1 MKLIIGLGNPGE
13 KYENTP
19 HNAGFFAVDKFR
31 DTVGYISAY
40 DVSDWEYDKYL
51 EASVSYVK
59 VGNKVEFVFAKPY
72 TYMNESGRSVNALI
86 KRFNVKINEDVVLFH
101 DDLDLKLGTY
111 KVVRGK
117 FPKAHNGLLSIFNI
131 TQNSDYLFVRLGI
144 ENRED
149 PRFPG
154 EDFVLKKFTESEL
167 TILTEEVLG
176 AIKDVRP
183 YISI

>member
-1 MKLIIGLGNPGE
+1 MN
-13 KYENTP
+13 
-19 HNAGFFAVDKFR
+19 R
-31 DTVGYISAY
+31 
-40 DVSDWEYDKYL
+40 
-51 EASVSYVK
+51 K
-59 VGNKVEFVFAKPY
+59 VI
-72 TYMNESGRSVNALI
+72 NALI
-86 KRFNVKINEDVVLFH
+86 KRFNVKISEDVVLFH